1 LAAISNKKNKHADTS
16 RIRIQMTSVS
26 INERAVLAFIHDALM
41 LGLSWVA
48 VLLLFDPATTSDAG
62 SLLTVALQV
71 LVVAVPV
78 QAAVATIFGMY
89 QGLWRYASLP
99 DVQRIVATVVA
110 GTLAVS
116 ATLWAGGWMGSLAFS
131 HFFVQALLLVSLM
144 AGSRIGYRSWKEWT
158 VYGKADDQ
166 AAPVLILGAGDAAVG
181 LLKDI
186 MRSRDWRVMGLLDD
200 DRKKRNRL
208 IHGVRVLGA
217 LDELPR
223 LARTLKVKHV
233 IIAMP
238 SVAYQKRR
246 QIIEICNIARVTVM
260 TVPKFGELMSA
271 GNVLPGKTSAP
282 KIRRLSFEDLVK
294 RESIVLDDVGLHD
307 LLTGRVVMVTG
318 AGGSIGSELCRQIA
332 AYEPSM
338 LVLFEQNEFAQYKIE
353 QSLRDEFEN
362 LPIASVIGDVKNV
375 KRVNQTLHQY
385 APSIVFHAAA
395 YKHVPLME
403 ESNAWEA
410 VQNNVLGTLVL
421 GRAAIEYNV
430 KKFVLISTD
439 KAVNPTNVMGATKRL
454 SEMVCQALQQTGDN
468 TRFEMVRFGNVLGS
482 AGSVIARFE
491 EQIARGGPVTVTHP
505 EMVRY
510 FMSIPEAAQLVLQA
524 GAMGLGGEVFVLD
537 MGEAIRIVD
546 LAHDMIRLSEPTD
559 DEIKVIYTGLRPGEK
574 LFEELLMDDEHTRAT
589 PHPKLRVA
597 KAREVTKD
605 FIETLSAW
613 LSQDKLPED
622 SEVRRDLKRWVPEY
636 VAQVRPKLKS
646 ISGTGERKTA

>member
-362 LPIASVIGDVKNV
+362 QPIASVIGDVKNV